1 MIAYIAEL
9 VISAGIFIAV
19 RLPLFKVTAHLPHQD
34 SNMAIEEKTFTLSLM
49 DNLGDRSEA
58 FPVILTV
65 LLVISFV
72 LAILNM
78 TSKAGRITEA
88 AGHIAFALSIAAAIV
103 FFFMGHTVLR
113 TY

>member
-9 VISAGIFIAV
+9 IISAGIFIAV
-19 RLPLFKVTAHLPHQD
+19 RIPLFKVTAHLPD
-34 SNMAIEEKTFTLSLM
+34 SNGNIQDKACVLSLM
-49 DNLGDRSEA
+49 DNLRDRNEI

-65 LLVISFV
+65 LLVISSV

-88 AGHIAFALSIAAAIV
+88 AGHIAFALSIVAAIV
-103 FFFMGHTVLR
+103 FFAIGHTVLR